1 MLAAKIVKTD
11 ILWKKII
18 KIRSN
23 YKYSIFITSDSD
35 TDILDQKQATQLPF
49 WFKIF
54 LV

>member
-1 MLAAKIVKTD
+1 MWAAKIVKTD
-11 ILWKKII
+11 ILWKKF

-35 TDILDQKQATQLPF
+35 TDILDQKQANQLPF
-49 WFKIF
+49 WFKTF